1 MLCMG
6 TCNSGLFSAKQDSA
20 VWVYHNLF
28 HWGMILGYLQFGAIM
43 NDAAMNI
50 HFIGTHTFAFLALLS
65 FFHHRTR
72 P

>member
-6 TCNSGLFSAKQDSA
+6 TCKSGLFSAKQDSA

-50 HFIGTHTFAFLALLS
+50 DTQVFLW
-65 FFHHRTR
+65 TR
-72 P
+72 FNYLEKL